1 MNIPY
6 HENNLNYFN
15 YEADR
20 YGEYYFLIHG
30 NGSGPHYLQKINV
43 NTFEIVERRINTTY
57 SFRGVY
63 AVNENL
69 VLFGLCVPN
78 TDNVGCSPQ
87 FAYLDDTGEIKFLM
101 EDKQWFYAFIGL

>member
-69 VLFGLCVPN
+69 VLFRLCVPIL
-78 TDNVGCSPQ
+78 TMSAAAPSSR
-87 FAYLDDTGEIKFLM
+87 ILM
-101 EDKQWFYAFIGL
+101 ILAKSNS